1 MAIRVYNTLTK
12 KKEDFKPIKAKKI
25 NLFVCGPTV
34 YDLSHIG
41 HARTYVSFDIIVK
54 YLRYLKYDVFYLQNI
69 TDIDDKIIRRA
80 KESKIDPLKLS
91 NKFTKEYRAD
101 MKSMKITA
109 VTKYAK
115 ATDHVKDILKQT
127 TSLINKRA
135 AYELED
141 GIYFDISK
149 FKNYGKMSG
158 RTVKQA
164 EDAVTKIDKGI
175 GKKNKGDFCI
185 WKFPKPDDP
194 KWETKLG
201 AGRPGWHIED
211 TAITEHYFG
220 PQYDAHGGAK
230 DLIFPHHEN
239 EIAIM
244 ETISGKNPLVNY
256 WFHTGFLNVEG
267 KKMSKSLDNFITI
280 RDSLKKWEVDVL
292 RFMFISTHYR
302 SPIDY
307 SEASMQQARSN
318 LERIRTA
325 VANANRKG
333 TAGKRYLEEFERIM
347 NDDFNTPKVVALLL
361 KIANELNKTEDNSLV
376 DTLNKIGKI
385 LSIDFKPKIHK
396 IPKAIQ
402 ELVKKRNL
410 SRRKGDWR
418 LADKIRV
425 ELREKGY
432 RLQDTEGDSIVSVR

>member
-1 MAIRVYNTLTK
+1 MIRVYNTLTR
-12 KKEDFKPIKAKKI
+12 KKEEFKPIKYNKI

-34 YDLSHIG
+34 YDSSHIG

-54 YLRYLKYDVFYLQNI
+54 YLRYSGYDVFYLQNI
-69 TDIDDKIIRRA
+69 TDIDDKIIRIA

-91 NKFTKEYRAD
+91 NKFTKEYYAD
-101 MKSMKITA
+101 MKSMKINA

-115 ATDHVKDILKQT
+115 ATEHIKDIIKQT
-127 TSLINKRA
+127 RALMDKGA

-149 FKNYGKMSG
+149 FRNYGKMSG

-164 EDAVTKIDKGI
+164 EDSVTKIDSNI

-185 WKFPKPDDP
+185 WKFPKLGDP

-220 PQYDAHGGAK
+220 PQYDVHGGAK

-244 ETISGKNPLVNY
+244 ETISGKKPLVKY

-267 KKMSKSLDNFITI
+267 KKMSKSLKNFITI
-280 RDSLKKWEVDVL
+280 KDSVKKWDADVL

-302 SPIDY
+302 SPVDY
-307 SEASMQQARSN
+307 SEASLAQAKSN
-318 LERIRTA
+318 LERIRNA
-325 VANANRKG
+325 VGAANRKG
-333 TAGKRYLEEFERIM
+333 TAGKRYLENFEMMM
-347 NDDFNTPKVVALLL
+347 NDDFNTQKLLRCY
-361 KIANELNKTEDNSLV
+361 LN
-376 DTLNKIGKI
+376 
-385 LSIDFKPKIHK
+385 
-396 IPKAIQ
+396 
-402 ELVKKRNL
+402 
-410 SRRKGDWR
+410 
-418 LADKIRV
+418 
-425 ELREKGY
+425 
-432 RLQDTEGDSIVSVR
+432 LQMN

>member
-1 MAIRVYNTLTK
+1 MKSY
-12 KKEDFKPIKAKKI
+12 PIYKI
-25 NLFVCGPTV
+25 
-34 YDLSHIG
+34 
-41 HARTYVSFDIIVK
+41 K
-54 YLRYLKYDVFYLQNI
+54 YLNNKNEI
-69 TDIDDKIIRRA
+69 NKT
-80 KESKIDPLKLS
+80 
-91 NKFTKEYRAD
+91 NKFTKEYYAD
-101 MKSMKITA
+101 MKSMKINA

-115 ATDHVKDILKQT
+115 ATEHIKDIIKQT
-127 TSLINKRA
+127 RALMDKGA

-149 FKNYGKMSG
+149 FRNYGKMSG

-164 EDAVTKIDKGI
+164 EDSVTKIDSNI

-185 WKFPKPDDP
+185 WKFPKLGDP

-220 PQYDAHGGAK
+220 PQYDVHGGAK

-244 ETISGKNPLVNY
+244 ETISGKKPLVKY

-267 KKMSKSLDNFITI
+267 KKMSKSLKNFITI
-280 RDSLKKWEVDVL
+280 KDSVKKWDADVL

-302 SPIDY
+302 SPVDY
-307 SEASMQQARSN
+307 SEASLAQAKSN
-318 LERIRTA
+318 LERIRNA
-325 VANANRKG
+325 VGAANRKG
-333 TAGKRYLEEFERIM
+333 TAGKRYLENFEMMM

-361 KIANELNKTEDNSLV
+361 KLANELNKTEDNSLV

-385 LSIDFKPKIHK
+385 LSIDFKPKLHK

-402 ELVKKRNL
+402 ELVKQRNL
-410 SRRKGDWR
+410 ARRKGEWK
-418 LADKIRV
+418 LSDKIRV
-425 ELREKGY
+425 ELRDKGY
-432 RLQDTEGDSIVSVR
+432 LLQDTEGDTQVSVR

>member
-1 MAIRVYNTLTK
+1 MIRVYNTLTR
-12 KKEDFKPIKAKKI
+12 KKENFNPIKSKKL

-54 YLRYLKYDVFYLQNI
+54 YLRYSGYNVFYLQNI

-80 KESKIDPLKLS
+80 RESKIDPLKLS
-91 NKFTKEYRAD
+91 DNFTKEYYKD
-101 MKSMKITA
+101 MKSMKIDS

-115 ATDHVKDILKQT
+115 ATEHVKDILNQT
-127 TSLINKRA
+127 RALIDKGA

-149 FKNYGKMSG
+149 FKNYGRMSG

-164 EDAVTKIDKGI
+164 EDAVTKIDQGI
-175 GKKNKGDFCI
+175 GKKNRGDFCI
-185 WKFPKPDDP
+185 WKFPKPGDP

-220 PQYDAHGGAK
+220 PQYDVHGGAK

-244 ETISGKNPLVNY
+244 ETISEKKPLVKY

-267 KKMSKSLDNFITI
+267 KKMSKSLKNFITI
-280 RDSLKKWEVDVL
+280 QESLEKWDVDVL

-302 SPIDY
+302 SPVDY
-307 SEASMQQARSN
+307 SESSLVQAKSN
-318 LERIRTA
+318 LEKIRTA
-325 VANANRKG
+325 VGNANKKG
-333 TAGKRYLEEFERIM
+333 TAGKKYLKEFENIM
-347 NDDFNTPKVVALLL
+347 NDDFNTPKVIALLL
-361 KIANELNKTEDNSLV
+361 KIANELNKTGDKSLV
-376 DTLNKIGKI
+376 NTLNKIGKI
-385 LSIDFKPKIHK
+385 LTIDFKPKK
-396 IPKAIQ
+396 YNIPKEIR
-402 ELVKKRNL
+402 ELANKRDVARKK
-410 SRRKGDWR
+410 KDWKTS
-418 LADKIRV
+418 DKIRD
-425 ELREKGY
+425 ELAKKGY
-432 RLQDTEGDSIVSVR
+432 EVQDASGKTKIIKK

>member
-1 MAIRVYNTLTK
+1 MVRVYNTLTK
-12 KKEDFKPIKAKKI
+12 KKEEFKPIKYNKI

-34 YDLSHIG
+34 YDSSHIG

-54 YLRYLKYDVFYLQNI
+54 YLRYSGYDVFYLQNI
-69 TDIDDKIIRRA
+69 TDIDDKIIRIAR
-80 KESKIDPLKLS
+80 ESKINPLKLS
-91 NKFTKEYRAD
+91 DKFTKEYFAD
-101 MKSMKITA
+101 MRSMKINA

-115 ATDHVKDILKQT
+115 ATDHIKDIIKQT
-127 TSLINKRA
+127 RTLMDKGA

-149 FKNYGKMSG
+149 FRNYGKMSG

-164 EDAVTKIDKGI
+164 EDSVTKIDSNI

-185 WKFPKPDDP
+185 WKFPKPGDP

-220 PQYDAHGGAK
+220 SQYDAHGGAK

-244 ETISGKNPLVNY
+244 ETISGKKPLVKY

-267 KKMSKSLDNFITI
+267 KKMSKSLKNFITI
-280 RDSLKKWEVDVL
+280 KDSVKKWDADVL

-302 SPIDY
+302 SPVNY
-307 SEASMQQARSN
+307 SEASLAQAKSN
-318 LERIRTA
+318 LERIRNA
-325 VANANRKG
+325 VGTANRKG
-333 TAGKRYLEEFERIM
+333 KAGKKYLADFEMMM

-361 KIANELNKTEDNSLV
+361 KLANELNKTEDNSLV

-385 LSIDFKPKIHK
+385 LTIDFKPKKQK
-396 IPKAIQ
+396 IPKAIL
-402 ELVKKRNL
+402 ELVKQRNL
-410 SRRKGDWR
+410 ARRKGEWK
-418 LADKIRV
+418 LSDKIRV
-425 ELREKGY
+425 ELRDKGY
-432 RLQDTEGDSIVSVR
+432 LLQDTEGDTQVSVR

>member
-1 MAIRVYNTLTK
+1 MIRVYNTLTR
-12 KKEDFKPIKAKKI
+12 KKEEFKPIKYNKI

-34 YDLSHIG
+34 YDSSHIG

-54 YLRYLKYDVFYLQNI
+54 YLRYSGYDVFYLQNI
-69 TDIDDKIIRRA
+69 TDIDDKIIRIA

-91 NKFTKEYRAD
+91 NKFTKEYYAD
-101 MKSMKITA
+101 MKSMKINA

-115 ATDHVKDILKQT
+115 ATEHIKDIIKQT
-127 TSLINKRA
+127 RALMDKGA

-149 FKNYGKMSG
+149 FRNYGKMSG

-164 EDAVTKIDKGI
+164 EDSVTKIDSNI

-185 WKFPKPDDP
+185 WKFPKLGDP

-220 PQYDAHGGAK
+220 PQYDVHGGAK

-244 ETISGKNPLVNY
+244 ETISGKKPLVKY

-267 KKMSKSLDNFITI
+267 KKMSKSLKNFITI
-280 RDSLKKWEVDVL
+280 KDSVKKWDADVL

-302 SPIDY
+302 SPVDY
-307 SEASMQQARSN
+307 SEASLAQAKSN
-318 LERIRTA
+318 LERIRNA
-325 VANANRKG
+325 VGAANRKG
-333 TAGKRYLEEFERIM
+333 TAGKRYLENFEMMM

-361 KIANELNKTEDNSLV
+361 KLANELNKTEDNSLV

-385 LSIDFKPKIHK
+385 LSIDFKPKLHK

-402 ELVKKRNL
+402 VLVKQRNL
-410 SRRKGDWR
+410 ARRKGEWK
-418 LADKIRV
+418 LSDKIRV
-425 ELREKGY
+425 ELRDKGY
-432 RLQDTEGDSIVSVR
+432 LLQDTEGDTQVSVR